1 MVSALRSGWTRAGGT
16 LTDRREL
23 GAPTAGRGGEVGEAS
38 RGRTYHRG
46 EGRSPAGSWA
56 RWSRPLACP
65 RTGYTLVQAPFSVSL
80 RSLRSRTLCL
90 P

>member
-1 MVSALRSGWTRAGGT
+1 MSKKEREEEAYMAAVRPRSGWTRAGGT

-46 EGRSPAGSWA
+46 EGRSPAGS
-56 RWSRPLACP
+56 
-65 RTGYTLVQAPFSVSL
+65 
-80 RSLRSRTLCL
+80 
-90 P
+90 